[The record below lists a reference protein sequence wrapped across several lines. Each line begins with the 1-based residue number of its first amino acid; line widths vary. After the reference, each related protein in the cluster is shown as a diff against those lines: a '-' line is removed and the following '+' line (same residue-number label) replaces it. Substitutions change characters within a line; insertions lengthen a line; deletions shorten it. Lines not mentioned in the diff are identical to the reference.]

1 MTSARKVSWSSSVS
15 RWCFWAPSSCR
26 YASTSSCPESIKAS
40 VLAGMPP
47 FTAITA
53 KLQAR
58 PITTR
63 NIPGIRTLMSANAT
77 RSV

>member
-1 MTSARKVSWSSSVS
+1 MTSARKVSSSSSVS
-15 RWCFWAPSSCR
+15 RWCFWAPSSWR
-26 YASTSSCPESIKAS
+26 YASTSSWPESIRAS
-40 VLAGMPP
+40 SLAGIPP

-53 KLQAR
+53 KLQAS

-63 NIPGIRTLMSANAT
+63 NIPGIRTLMSPNET